1 MKRRWFSKSIV
12 LILLCVFISGMQGLV
27 CEATSPLKAPSSVR
41 ISRNSNTSLKLR
53 WSKVKEADGYI
64 IYRYNKD
71 TKEFRKLKTINNRN
85 THFFIDKVGKNKSA
99 KYKISAYKFTNGKK
113 ASGNQSVEVS
123 ARTYK
128 KGDRKVNVGQVKTKI
143 VGSGFLY
150 AEVAYHENLQLSA
163 TVKPSKYSNAKDKVV
178 LNKKVSWYSSNS
190 KIASVDKNGVVTAKA
205 KIGTCYIYSR
215 AHNGNKSNQIKI
227 IVGNYA
233 KPYKGNLVLWPAE
246 DNPQTFGA
254 TLELFNRF
262 YGDVT
267 YIAEY
272 FSANRPSGNKTYE
285 CWFEKGQIKMSAN
298 YEISTEMQKKI
309 YNFMNKFP
317 YDLHIYATSDYVS
330 FNEMYGI
337 YENQRKAIT
346 NVVYLYDKNKKN
358 PYAYKE
364 LYDVCINW
372 QFGLLR

>member
-1 MKRRWFSKSIV
+1 MMRRLFSKSIV
-12 LILLCVFISGMQGLV
+12 FILLCVFISGMQGLV
-27 CEATSPLKAPSSVR
+27 CEAASPLKAPSSVR
-41 ISRNSNTSLKLR
+41 ISRNSNTSLKLK
-53 WSKVKEADGYI
+53 WGKVKKADGYI
-64 IYRYNKD
+64 IYKYNKT
-71 TKEFRKLKTINNRN
+71 TKEFRKFKTVKNKN
-85 THFFIDKVGKNKSA
+85 TQVFIDEIGKNKSA
-99 KYKISAYKFTNGKK
+99 KYKVSAYEIIKGKK
-113 ASGNQSVEVS
+113 ISGEQSVEVS

-128 KGDRKVNVGQVKTKI
+128 QGDRKVNAGQIKAKI

-150 AEVAYHENLQLSA
+150 AEVAYHETLKLSA
-163 TVKPSKYSNAKDKVV
+163 TVKPSKYSKVKDKVV
-178 LNKKVSWYSSNS
+178 LNEKVKWYSSNS
-190 KIASVDKNGVVTAKA
+190 AIASVDKNGVVTAKA
-205 KIGTCYIYSR
+205 KIGTCYIYSK

-227 IVGNYA
+227 IVENYA
-233 KPYKGNLVLWPAE
+233 KPQKGNLVLWPAE

-254 TLELFNRF
+254 TLEMFNRF

-267 YIAEY
+267 DIAEY
-272 FSANRPSGNKTYE
+272 FSANRPSANKTYE
-285 CWFEKGQIKMSAN
+285 CWLEKGQIKMSAD
-298 YEISTEMQKKI
+298 YQISTEIQKKI

-358 PYAYKE
+358 PYSYKE
-364 LYDVCINW
+364 LYDVYINW